1 MLQNLLPPRPT
12 GNTDSL
18 RAWAVLR
25 VCLAL
30 LIAAHGWAR
39 WWAGG
44 VSPFGTFLQ
53 SQGLPAGW
61 LLAIAVTALEV
72 LGSVALALGWGVRPL
87 CLAFALVYGTGIALV
102 HAAQGWFV
110 VGLGRNGSEYS
121 VLLIV
126 CLLLVA
132 WQSPARASASA
143 ASPPDQPA

>member
-1 MLQNLLPPRPT
+1 
-12 GNTDSL
+12 
-18 RAWAVLR
+18 
-25 VCLAL
+25 
-30 LIAAHGWAR
+30 
-39 WWAGG
+39 

-132 WQSPARASASA
+132 WQSPARTSASA
-143 ASPPDQPA
+143 ASPPDQPH